1 MKHKKIILI
10 TSVIIICALCTL
22 KYNSVNKDYKNYEI
36 ISKPIILNQEFITN
50 DFKITYMNTQKNT
63 VNINNDKY
71 IEYQINI
78 KMKNNTKKYMQYPSN
93 KFYILAPNYNY
104 NQSLYLYNKDKKQI
118 PFHLQPNEE
127 IEGFLIFK
135 MPYDWNITDDTPVKI
150 IYSESN
156 TDKNQTIQHILDF
169 QK

>member
-1 MKHKKIILI
+1 
-10 TSVIIICALCTL
+10 
-22 KYNSVNKDYKNYEI
+22 
-36 ISKPIILNQEFITN
+36 
-50 DFKITYMNTQKNT
+50 
-63 VNINNDKY
+63 
-71 IEYQINI
+71 
-78 KMKNNTKKYMQYPSN
+78 MQYPSN